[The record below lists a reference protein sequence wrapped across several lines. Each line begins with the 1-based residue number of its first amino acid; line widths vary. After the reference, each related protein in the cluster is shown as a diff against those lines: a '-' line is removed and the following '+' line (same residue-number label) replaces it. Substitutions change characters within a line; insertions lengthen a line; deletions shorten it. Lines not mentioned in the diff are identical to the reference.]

1 MPPRTTQN
9 PSALI
14 RDVPVLDGTSVS
26 FPAWR
31 TRLED
36 LFAIQGVHD
45 IVTGKLALPEADHKD
60 AKPITQGSQRVYY
73 AEESGTN
80 WDALSDVARATLK
93 MTIHLDLAIRYK
105 DLKPVSLL
113 FKTIC
118 DAYEKNTRARRMML
132 QDSFWCARHDPSQ
145 PIARWIAKVRNTAS
159 DLKSVKLTPADQQ
172 ICDCLLRGLDDTW
185 KPIRDHLVY
194 SPNEI
199 SLDNAI
205 GALEAHEVSTQ
216 ISLDHTADSYA
227 NAADAKPKKKL
238 GCWRCGQTGH
248 HSATCSNPPLRQSK
262 AAANAVE
269 ARAGATSVAPLGNG
283 GPSDDEDDSFDE
295 EIKVHWG

>member
-14 RDVPVLDGTSVS
+14 RDVPVLDGTS
-26 FPAWR
+26 
-31 TRLED
+31 
-36 LFAIQGVHD
+36 
-45 IVTGKLALPEADHKD
+45 LALPEADHKD

-93 MTIHLDLAIRYK
+93 MTIHVDLAIRYK
-105 DLKPVSLL
+105 DLKPAY
-113 FKTIC
+113 
-118 DAYEKNTRARRMML
+118 DASRL
-132 QDSFWCARHDPSQ
+132 FWCARHDPSQ

-172 ICDCLLRGLDDTW
+172 ICDRLLRGLDDTW

-199 SLDNAI
+199 SLDDAI
-205 GALEAHEVSTQ
+205 GALEAHKVSTQ

-262 AAANAVE
+262 AAANAVK

-283 GPSDDEDDSFDE
+283 VQYLATTLNRYEKLNIGE
-295 EIKVHWG
+295 K

>member
-36 LFAIQGVHD
+36 LFAIQGF
-45 IVTGKLALPEADHKD
+45 TTSFP
-60 AKPITQGSQRVYY
+60 T
-73 AEESGTN
+73 
-80 WDALSDVARATLK
+80 
-93 MTIHLDLAIRYK
+93 
-105 DLKPVSLL
+105 SLL
-113 FKTIC
+113 RGGVRNQLGCPLRCGSGHLEDDNPCRPGHSIQRSQ
-118 DAYEKNTRARRMML
+118 ASQSPL
-132 QDSFWCARHDPSQ
+132 QDHMRRLREEHSRKAYDASRLFWCARHDPSQ

-172 ICDCLLRGLDDTW
+172 ICDRLLRGLDDTW

-199 SLDNAI
+199 SLDDAI
-205 GALEAHEVSTQ
+205 GALEAHKVSTQ

-262 AAANAVE
+262 AAANAVK

-283 GPSDDEDDSFDE
+283 VQYLATTLNRYEKLNIGE
-295 EIKVHWG
+295 K

>member
-45 IVTGKLALPEADHKD
+45 IVTGKLARPEANHKD
-60 AKPITQGSQRVYY
+60 AKPITQGSQQVYY
-73 AEESGTN
+73 AEESGTD

-93 MTIHLDLAIRYK
+93 MTIHVDLAIRYK
-105 DLKPVSLL
+105 DLKPVSLF

-118 DAYEKNTRARRMML
+118 DAYEKNTRARPMML

-145 PIARWIAKVRNTAS
+145 PIAKWIAKVRNTAS

-172 ICDCLLRGLDDTW
+172 ICDRLLRGLDDTW
-185 KPIRDHLVY
+185 KLIRDHLVY

-199 SLDNAI
+199 SLDDAI
-205 GALEAHEVSTQ
+205 GALKAHEVSTQ

-227 NAADAKPKKKL
+227 NAANAKPKKKL

-248 HSATCSNPPLRQSK
+248 HLATCSNPPLRQSK

-283 GPSDDEDDSFDE
+283 GPSDEEDDSFDE
-295 EIKVHWG
+295 EIEVHWG

>member
-45 IVTGKLALPEADHKD
+45 IVTGKLARPEANHKD
-60 AKPITQGSQRVYY
+60 AKPITQGSQQ
-73 AEESGTN
+73 
-80 WDALSDVARATLK
+80 
-93 MTIHLDLAIRYK
+93 MTIHVDLAIRYK
-105 DLKPVSLL
+105 DLKPVSLF

-118 DAYEKNTRARRMML
+118 DTYEKNTRARRMML

-145 PIARWIAKVRNTAS
+145 QWIAKVRNTAS

-172 ICDCLLRGLDDTW
+172 YVIVSFVVWTTLETDPRSSNLSRPYRRLLCECGKCKT
-185 KPIRDHLVY
+185 
-194 SPNEI
+194 
-199 SLDNAI
+199 
-205 GALEAHEVSTQ
+205 
-216 ISLDHTADSYA
+216 
-227 NAADAKPKKKL
+227 KKKL

-283 GPSDDEDDSFDE
+283 GPSDEEDDSLTKKSKYIGMKTEVE
-295 EIKVHWG
+295 EPFILRKRNSGTT